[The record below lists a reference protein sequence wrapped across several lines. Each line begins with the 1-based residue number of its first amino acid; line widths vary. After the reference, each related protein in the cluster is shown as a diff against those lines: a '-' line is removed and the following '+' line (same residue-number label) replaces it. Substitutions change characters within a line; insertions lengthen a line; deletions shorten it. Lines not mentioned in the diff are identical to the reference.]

1 MISRYTQLLNLSNL
15 QLMSIGISIL
25 LMLVILWRQ
34 RALRLQIDYLTWEL
48 RYSMQPHRNTFRT
61 NAARPHAAAEVDDQP
76 ATIMYRGRP
85 FPPKRESVD

>member
-1 MISRYTQLLNLSNL
+1 MISRYSQLLNLSNL
-15 QLMSIGISIL
+15 QLVGIGISIL
-25 LMLVILWRQ
+25 LGLVILWRQ

-48 RYSMQPHRNTFRT
+48 RYSLQSTRAKVRLE
-61 NAARPHAAAEVDDQP
+61 AARPRAAAVDEQP